1 MSLIMSFMSFKKEK
15 PLQVKNNF
23 QQLNIDKWTELTL
36 QLCVWL
42 KKVMTEGD
50 RDMYNLV
57 NVNFWPKFL

>member
-1 MSLIMSFMSFKKEK
+1 MSLIMSFMSFKKEQ

>member
-1 MSLIMSFMSFKKEK
+1 MSLIMSFMSFKKEQ
-15 PLQVKNNF
+15 PLRVKNNF

-57 NVNFWPKFL
+57 NVNFCPKFL